1 MGNNYYEI
9 LGVSKESTKDDIKK
23 AFRKLAHKYHPDKK
37 DGDEKKFKEVNEA
50 YGVLS
55 DDKKRA
61 EYDAYGRVFSGNG
74 AQGGAQG
81 FDGFDFS
88 QFTQGA
94 QGFDFDLGDIFGN
107 IFGGN
112 GGFGGAREKV
122 RRGRDI
128 SMDIELSFEEAVFG
142 AERKVLLN
150 KTSTCE
156 VCQGGGAKPGSE
168 MITCTICNG
177 KGSVREA
184 RRSLIGTFTTTR
196 TCENCHGAGK
206 IPKDPCTECRGA
218 GVLKKEKEITISIP
232 SGIEDGEMVRIPKSG
247 EAIPHGTSGDL
258 YVKLHVKPH
267 AIWRKEGSNLVTDL
281 SIPLSDALLGTE
293 RILKTLDGDITLKV
307 PECVSWGEILRI
319 KSKGVPQ
326 GKDGRNRGDLL
337 VKIKIEL
344 PHKLSKTAKK
354 IVEELKKEGV

>member
-1 MGNNYYEI
+1 MKDYYEV
-9 LGVSKESTKDDIKK
+9 LGVARNSNKEDIKK

-37 DGDEKKFKEVNEA
+37 DGDEAKFKEVNEA

-61 EYDAYGRVFSGNG
+61 EYDQYGRVFSGT
-74 AQGGAQG
+74 GGGQPGEEGFGG
-81 FDGFDFS
+81 FDWS
-88 QFTQGA
+88 NFTNAGGA

-107 IFGGN
+107 IFGG
-112 GGFGGAREKV
+112 GGRQQA

-128 SMDIELSFEEAVFG
+128 SIDIELTFEESIFG

-150 KTSTCE
+150 KMSTCDT
-156 VCQGGGAKPGSE
+156 CTGTGAEKGSE
-168 MITCTICNG
+168 MTACTICNG

-196 TCENCHGAGK
+196 TCDTCHGSGK
-206 IPKDPCTECRGA
+206 VPKKQCQECRGS
-218 GVLKKEKEITISIP
+218 GVLKKQKEITISIP
-232 SGIEDGEMVRIPKSG
+232 KGVENGEMVRIPKNG
-247 EAIPHGTSGDL
+247 EAISHGISGDL

-267 AIWRKEGSNLVTDL
+267 AIWRKEGSDLVTDL
-281 SIPLSDALLGTE
+281 KIKLSDALLGADYT
-293 RILKTLDGDITLKV
+293 LKTLDGDVILKIPENITF
-307 PECVSWGEILRI
+307 GEILRI
-319 KSKGVPQ
+319 RGKGVPFE
-326 GKDGRNRGDLL
+326 KGRGRGDIL

-354 IVEELKKEGV
+354 IVEELKKEGI